1 MLKLSIIDCVSSKVS
16 RVLIS
21 KGGIKMLKP
30 LHDNVVLK
38 KEEIENKT
46 ASGIIL
52 TSENKN
58 KPSIGVVEAIGDGCK
73 DAGAFEKV
81 VLAAGKVAG
90 DVDCQSDD
98 GSTMLVIMEDR
109 DITFFL

>member
-1 MLKLSIIDCVSSKVS
+1 MLKLSIIDSVSSKVS

-73 DAGAFEKV
+73 DAGYQVGDKV
-81 VLAAGKVAG
+81 VYKEYSGTRVKIEEEEYIVIADEDILAVVA
-90 DVDCQSDD
+90 
-98 GSTMLVIMEDR
+98 
-109 DITFFL
+109 

>member
-58 KPSIGVVEAIGDGCK
+58 KPSIGVVEAIGDGCQ
-73 DAGAFEKV
+73 DAGYQVGDKV
-81 VLAAGKVAG
+81 VYKEYSGTRVKMDDEEYIVIADEDILAVVA
-90 DVDCQSDD
+90 
-98 GSTMLVIMEDR
+98 
-109 DITFFL
+109 

>member
-38 KEEIENKT
+38 KEEIENK
-46 ASGIIL
+46 
-52 TSENKN
+52 N

-73 DAGAFEKV
+73 DAGYQVGDKV
-81 VLAAGKVAG
+81 VYKEYSGTRVKMDDEEYIVIADEDILAVVA
-90 DVDCQSDD
+90 
-98 GSTMLVIMEDR
+98 
-109 DITFFL
+109 

>member
-38 KEEIENKT
+38 KEEVENKT

-58 KPSIGVVEAIGDGCK
+58 KPSIGVVEAIGEGCK
-73 DAGAFEKV
+73 DAGYQVGDKV
-81 VLAAGKVAG
+81 VYKEYSGTRVTMEEEEYIVMADEDILAVVA
-90 DVDCQSDD
+90 
-98 GSTMLVIMEDR
+98 
-109 DITFFL
+109 